1 VTTKKGQE
9 IKVLSNKDEQEATT
23 EKILLEPRVKNTEGL
38 NREQSNE
45 RMKQEITSMK
55 AQQVYTEVS
64 FSNLTKAHQSTVI
77 KSRWVPGQNGDS
89 VRARTAAKG
98 YREEANDNGEIY
110 SSTPIFC
117 VLRLL
122 STPALTFN
130 WIVRTGDISTA
141 FLHAKAAQGDLFL
154 FPPTEFYNPE
164 DQIVWKLNKAIYG
177 LRSSP
182 KALQNHLAE
191 TLQQLSMQRL
201 TGEPNLFK
209 KATRNA
215 FILVYG
221 DDLLFLNWE
230 SQQLSTSSLQTSSD
244 RCYCDQQVT

>member
-1 VTTKKGQE
+1 MGPTTKSQ
-9 IKVLSNKDEQEATT
+9 S
-23 EKILLEPRVKNTEGL
+23 KNSGK
-38 NREQSNE
+38 RIH
-45 RMKQEITSMK
+45 R
-55 AQQVYTEVS
+55 
-64 FSNLTKAHQSTVI
+64 
-77 KSRWVPGQNGDS
+77 GDD
-89 VRARTAAKG
+89 
-98 YREEANDNGEIY
+98 NDDIY
-110 SSTPIFC
+110 ASTPISC
-117 VLRLL
+117 LLRLL
-122 STPALTFN
+122 LTLALIFN
-130 WIVRTGDISTA
+130 WIVRTGGISTA
-141 FLHAKAAQGDLFL
+141 FLPAKAATEDLFM
-154 FPPTEFYNPE
+154 FPPTEFCNPE
-164 DQIVWKLNKAIYG
+164 DHIAWKLNKAIYG